1 MKKQVVKL
9 LIIFSLILSI
19 LRTGSIGELFNNILK
34 FFFGGATIILSL
46 LTIFLLILSFI
57 NFEED
62 KRKIIRKHLISLSI
76 FLTSFFLI
84 VTLIKLSNLFDT
96 DVLLTQTNFTLDNI
110 NDGIGIVQAFIVVLL
125 HNLIGSVGVYVISI
139 SAILVSIYLSV
150 DIEKIKVKIQEIRKD
165 KEQDED
171 EFLYEEEKESFF
183 NKIKKNLKKETPK
196 KEVINSYEEKGE
208 EETYLNFDK
217 EINLNDDLDGLFE
230 LKTPITGNSKLNEKG
245 YIIPDKEV
253 IQEEVNLE
261 FEEEVKDFDKA
272 EIPIEEKNV
281 KSVNTISNKNK
292 KYTLPPLTLLN
303 DISSNTAK
311 YKELRKSAE
320 DKIEN
325 LMDALDSFNIKAKV
339 ENIVVGATI
348 TRYELSIE
356 KGQKVSRFKNLSDD
370 LSMALAASSIRIEAP
385 IPGKSLVGIEIPNDE
400 KVMVGLKEV
409 LKSKNN
415 SKKDKIQVAL
425 GKNITGEDSFIDIAK
440 TPHLLVAGAT
450 GSGKSVCINSIITSI
465 LLKAKPEEVK
475 FLLVDP
481 KKVELTPYEGI
492 PHLIAPVVTD
502 VEKATVALNKLVE
515 EMEKR
520 YELFTD
526 TRTRNIEAYNN
537 SVSKDQQMP
546 LIVAIIDELADLMM
560 VASNDVEIS
569 IARIAQKARA
579 AGIHLILATQRPSTD
594 VITGLIKANIPS
606 RISFMV
612 SSAIDSRTILSK
624 NGAEKLLG
632 HGDML
637 LSMGGSPN
645 TERIQGGYLSDEEIS
660 NVVDYIRNQ
669 FSEEEIKD
677 LYKEDFVKLESEQI
691 STFASDE
698 EDPLTEQALEIGINE
713 NRISASLLQRRLKIG
728 YNRASRIIEDL
739 EAQGKVSK
747 PEGNKGRKILVEG
760 LVDEED
766 FQ

>member
-1 MKKQVVKL
+1 MKKLILKITISFL
-9 LIIFSLILSI
+9 LIISI
-19 LRTGSIGELFNNILK
+19 FKTGAIGSFINEFLK
-34 FFFGGATIILSL
+34 FFLGDATLVVSILV
-46 LTIFLLILSFI
+46 LILILISFI
-57 NFEED
+57 NLEETLNNND
-62 KRKIIRKHLISLSI
+62 NKKKFIGLILMLTSI
-76 FLTSFFLI
+76 FLIS
-84 VTLIKLSNLFDT
+84 TLIKLSSLFDT
-96 DVLLTQTNFTLDNI
+96 DIILNQSNFTNI
-110 NDGIGIVQAFIVVLL
+110 NLSDGIGLIQSFIVVLL
-125 HNLIGSVGVYVISI
+125 HNLFGNFGIIVVSVVL
-139 SAILVSIYLSV
+139 AIVAIYLMIDVKGILNKYKENSKEISF
-150 DIEKIKVKIQEIRKD
+150 DGIKEKFKK
-165 KEQDED
+165 
-171 EFLYEEEKESFF
+171 EEKVQETQELFTDY
-183 NKIKKNLKKETPK
+183 KE
-196 KEVINSYEEKGE
+196 
-208 EETYLNFDK
+208 DK
-217 EINLNDDLDGLFE
+217 EIQEDFNKEKNGLFE
-230 LKTPITGNSKLNEKG
+230 LEKPITGNSS
-245 YIIPDKEV
+245 
-253 IQEEVNLE
+253 IQTPKTV
-261 FEEEVKDFDKA
+261 VK
-272 EIPIEEKNV
+272 PIKTV
-281 KSVNTISNKNK
+281 TKKPTK
-292 KYTLPPLTLLN
+292 KYNSKDSIILSNGMEYKLPPLDILN
-303 DISSNTAK
+303 NISTNKDK
-311 YKELRKSAE
+311 YKELKKIAE
-320 DKIEN
+320 DKVEY
-325 LMDALDSFNIKAKV
+325 LMDALESFKIKAKV

-409 LKSKNN
+409 LESPKNKKESK
-415 SKKDKIQVAL
+415 IEVAL

-450 GSGKSVCINSIITSI
+450 GSGKSVCINSIITSV
-465 LLKAKPEEVK
+465 LLKASPEEVK

-492 PHLIAPVVTD
+492 PHLLAPVVTD
-502 VEKATVALNKLVE
+502 VEKATVALNKLVD

-520 YELFTD
+520 YELFTQ
-526 TRTRNIEAYNN
+526 TMTRNIESYNKI
-537 SVSKDQQMP
+537 VSDEDKLP

-560 VASNDVEIS
+560 VASNDVEVS

-645 TERIQGGYLSDEEIS
+645 TQRIQGGYLSDEEIS
-660 NVVDYIRNQ
+660 SVVGFIKEQ
-669 FSEEEIKD
+669 FSDKD
-677 LYKEDFVKLESEQI
+677 INEYYKDDFIKLESEKK
-691 STFASDE
+691 STFDSFDD
-698 EDPLTEQALEIGINE
+698 EDPLTEEALEIGINA

-739 EAQGKVSK
+739 ENQGKVSK
-747 PEGNKGRKILVEG
+747 PEGNKGRRILVGG
-760 LVDEED
+760 LENEED
-766 FQ
+766 

>member
-1 MKKQVVKL
+1 MKKILFKILVIFF
-9 LIIFSLILSI
+9 LIISIFKTGAIGSFVNDFISFFLGDASLIVSLIVLLLLLFSFFNLNEFLEEKENKNKLI
-19 LRTGSIGELFNNILK
+19 GSISLF
-34 FFFGGATIILSL
+34 F
-46 LTIFLLILSFI
+46 
-57 NFEED
+57 
-62 KRKIIRKHLISLSI
+62 SI
-76 FLTSFFLI
+76 FLIS
-84 VTLIKLSNLFDT
+84 TLIKLSSLFDT
-96 DVLLTQTNFTLDNI
+96 DIILDQSNFTSINL
-110 NDGIGIVQAFIVVLL
+110 NDGIGLIQSFIVVLL
-125 HNLIGSVGVYVISI
+125 HNLFGSLGIIIASIIVILI
-139 SAILVSIYLSV
+139 SLYLMFDIKEVFHKLKNNSKDVSL
-150 DIEKIKVKIQEIRKD
+150 EKFKD
-165 KEQDED
+165 K
-171 EFLYEEEKESFF
+171 FTKEEKD
-183 NKIKKNLKKETPK
+183 KKEDLYTN
-196 KEVINSYEEKGE
+196 IIFEEKNKDEPKE
-208 EETYLNFDK
+208 ER
-217 EINLNDDLDGLFE
+217 GLFE
-230 LKTPITGNSKLNEKG
+230 LEKPITGNSSNEK
-245 YIIPDKEV
+245 I
-253 IQEEVNLE
+253 
-261 FEEEVKDFDKA
+261 
-272 EIPIEEKNV
+272 IEEKVPNV
-281 KSVNTISNKNK
+281 KKVKPQIKKNTKKFTSKDSVFLTNGMEYK
-292 KYTLPPLTLLN
+292 LPPLEILN
-303 DISSNTAK
+303 TIDTNKDK
-311 YKELRKSAE
+311 YKELRKIAE
-320 DKIEN
+320 DKVEH
-325 LMDALDSFNIKAKV
+325 LMDALDSFKIKAKV

-409 LKSKNN
+409 LNSPKNN
-415 SKKDKIQVAL
+415 LENKIEVAL

-450 GSGKSVCINSIITSI
+450 GSGKSVCINSIITSV
-465 LLKAKPEEVK
+465 LLKSSPEEVK

-492 PHLIAPVVTD
+492 PHLLAPVVTD
-502 VEKATVALNKLVE
+502 VEKATVALNKLVD

-520 YELFTD
+520 YELFTQ
-526 TRTRNIEAYNN
+526 TMTRNIESYNK
-537 SVSKDQQMP
+537 VVEDEDKLP

-560 VASNDVEIS
+560 VASNDVEVS

-645 TERIQGGYLSDEEIS
+645 TERIQGGYLSDEEIGS
-660 NVVDYIRNQ
+660 VVQFIKEQ
-669 FSEEEIKD
+669 FSQEDINEY
-677 LYKEDFVKLESEQI
+677 YKEDFIKLESEKKT
-691 STFASDE
+691 TFDSVDE
-698 EDPLTEQALEIGINE
+698 EDPLTEEALEIGINA

-739 EAQGKVSK
+739 ENQGKVSK
-747 PEGNKGRKILVEG
+747 PEGNKGRRILVGG
-760 LVDEED
+760 LEDEEN
-766 FQ
+766 

>member
-1 MKKQVVKL
+1 MKKILIKIFIIFL
-9 LIIFSLILSI
+9 LIISI
-19 LRTGSIGELFNNILK
+19 FETGFIGTFINETLR
-34 FFFGGATIILSL
+34 FFLGGATLLISL
-46 LTIFLLILSFI
+46 LTILILFV
-57 NFEED
+57 
-62 KRKIIRKHLISLSI
+62 
-76 FLTSFFLI
+76 SFFGLEDYIKDKENKKKI
-84 VTLIKLSNLFDT
+84 VGFILLFSAILLLSTLIKLISLFDT
-96 DVLLTQTNFTLDNI
+96 DVILNQSNFTMINL
-110 NDGIGIVQAFIVVLL
+110 NDGIGLIQSFIVVLF
-125 HNLIGSVGVYVISI
+125 HNLFGTFGVIMVSVIIILISLYL
-139 SAILVSIYLSV
+139 ILDVKAV
-150 DIEKIKVKIQEIRKD
+150 FQKIKESKSNFSLDPIKEKLKKD
-165 KEQDED
+165 
-171 EFLYEEEKESFF
+171 EEEKTLFTDLEVKEDEEKSSFVDF
-183 NKIKKNLKKETPK
+183 ENKISFKE
-196 KEVINSYEEKGE
+196 KEEN
-208 EETYLNFDK
+208 N
-217 EINLNDDLDGLFE
+217 GLFE
-230 LKTPITGNSKLNEKG
+230 LEKPITGNSSREQT
-245 YIIPDKEV
+245 V
-253 IQEEVNLE
+253 
-261 FEEEVKDFDKA
+261 
-272 EIPIEEKNV
+272 EEKV
-281 KSVNTISNKNK
+281 IKIKPQKKLDKKPIKKYKSKDSIILSNGMEYKIPPLDILNTIDTNK
-292 KYTLPPLTLLN
+292 
-303 DISSNTAK
+303 DK
-311 YKELRKSAE
+311 YKELKKIAE
-320 DKIEN
+320 DKVEY
-325 LMDALDSFNIKAKV
+325 LMDALESFKIKAKV

-348 TRYELSIE
+348 TKYELSIE

-409 LKSKNN
+409 LKSPKNQKEN
-415 SKKDKIQVAL
+415 KIEVAL

-465 LLKAKPEEVK
+465 LLKSSPEEVK

-492 PHLIAPVVTD
+492 PHLLAPVVTD
-502 VEKATVALNKLVE
+502 VEKATVALNKLVD

-520 YELFTD
+520 YELFTQ
-526 TRTRNIEAYNN
+526 TMTRNIESYNKI
-537 SVSKDQQMP
+537 VEEEDKLP

-560 VASNDVEIS
+560 VASNDVEVS

-637 LSMGGSPN
+637 LSMGGTPN

-660 NVVDYIRNQ
+660 SVVQFIKEQ
-669 FSEEEIKD
+669 FSQDDINEY
-677 LYKEDFVKLESEQI
+677 YKEDFIKLESDKKA
-691 STFASDE
+691 TFDLGDE
-698 EDPLTEQALEIGINE
+698 EDPLTEEALEIGINA

-739 EAQGKVSK
+739 ENQGKVSK
-747 PEGNKGRKILVEG
+747 PEGNKGRRILVGG
-760 LVDEED
+760 LEDEEN
-766 FQ
+766 

>member
-1 MKKQVVKL
+1 MKEIGFKI
-9 LIIFSLILSI
+9 LI
-19 LRTGSIGELFNNILK
+19 
-34 FFFGGATIILSL
+34 
-46 LTIFLLILSFI
+46 IFLLIISIFQTGTIGEFSNNFI
-57 NFEED
+57 KFFLGD
-62 KRKIIRKHLISLSI
+62 ATFIFSIITLFLISISFLDYKQMENYKTLKRNLISISLIFISILLS
-76 FLTSFFLI
+76 S
-84 VTLIKLSNLFDT
+84 TLVKLSNLFDT
-96 DVLLTQTNFTLDNI
+96 NIILDQTNFSSINI
-110 NDGIGIVQAFIVVLL
+110 EDGIGLIQSFLVVLL
-125 HNLIGSVGVYVISI
+125 HNLFGSLGII
-139 SAILVSIYLSV
+139 IVSILLILIALYLIIDIKSV
-150 DIEKIKVKIQEIRKD
+150 FNNYKTNTKKI
-165 KEQDED
+165 
-171 EFLYEEEKESFF
+171 SF
-183 NKIKKNLKKETPK
+183 NKLKEKLKKEK
-196 KEVINSYEEKGE
+196 E
-208 EETYLNFDK
+208 EENLFTNYKEEENDNKIEKNFSTEGK
-217 EINLNDDLDGLFE
+217 EESNRENVVYNNGLFE
-230 LKTPITGNSKLNEKG
+230 LKKPITGNSTINYSIK
-245 YIIPDKEV
+245 
-253 IQEEVNLE
+253 
-261 FEEEVKDFDKA
+261 
-272 EIPIEEKNV
+272 
-281 KSVNTISNKNK
+281 KSVEKDIDIEDEIKVKPIILEPKKPIK
-292 KYTLPPLTLLN
+292 KYNSKDSIILSDGMKYKLPPLDILN
-303 DISSNTAK
+303 NIDTNKKK
-311 YKELRKSAE
+311 YDELKKIAE
-320 DKIEN
+320 DKVEY
-325 LMDALDSFNIKAKV
+325 LMDALDSFKIKAKV

-348 TRYELSIE
+348 TKYELSIE

-409 LKSKNN
+409 LKSPNN
-415 SKKDKIQVAL
+415 KKENKIEVAL

-465 LLKAKPEEVK
+465 LLKSSPEEVK

-492 PHLIAPVVTD
+492 PHLLAPVVTD
-502 VEKATVALNKLVE
+502 VEKATVALNKLVD

-520 YELFTD
+520 YELFTL
-526 TRTRNIEAYNN
+526 TKTRNIESYNN
-537 SVSKDQQMP
+537 IVEKKDKLP
-546 LIVAIIDELADLMM
+546 FIVAIIDELADLMM

-645 TERIQGGYLSDEEIS
+645 TQRIQGGYLSDEEIS
-660 NVVDYIRNQ
+660 SVVSFIKEQ
-669 FSEEEIKD
+669 FSKENINSY
-677 LYKEDFVKLESEQI
+677 YKEDFINLESEKK
-691 STFASDE
+691 STFDSDDK
-698 EDPLTEQALEIGINE
+698 EDPLTEKAIEIGINE

-739 EAQGKVSK
+739 ENQGKVSK
-747 PEGNKGRKILVEG
+747 PEGNKGRKILVG
-760 LVDEED
+760 GFDYEED
-766 FQ
+766 